1 MAGKGGLPRPSA
13 ASRRS
18 GGDRPLGD
26 AGHPE
31 GGLTP
36 RSTVALGR
44 CVSPRAGRSAEV
56 SRRPSARTQL
66 ERHAQTP
73 PHADPRQAAC
83 ACEEF
88 KRSWTLTDCLRGGL
102 GFKCCWG
109 AHAANPRLP
118 PGRADSSSYD
128 GPSVCA
134 GFASL
139 EPTSVGSNMV
149 PGRRVYSGQLQHAP
163 RQALL
168 LGLPIR
174 RRPRRGRD
182 PAAPGRGARLGV
194 AARAGAAGRKGRPP
208 PPRLAGTQTATT
220 RASRPQPPGRAS
232 RRPRPL
238 AAQRR
243 HSPLRV
249 HHEGEAR

>member
-1 MAGKGGLPRPSA
+1 MLKPR
-13 ASRRS
+13 RMQ
-18 GGDRPLGD
+18 
-26 AGHPE
+26 
-31 GGLTP
+31 
-36 RSTVALGR
+36 
-44 CVSPRAGRSAEV
+44 
-56 SRRPSARTQL
+56 TQG
-66 ERHAQTP
+66 
-73 PHADPRQAAC
+73 QAAC

-163 RQALL
+163 RPVSYTHLT
-168 LGLPIR
+168 LPTIYS
-174 RRPRRGRD
+174 
-182 PAAPGRGARLGV
+182 V
-194 AARAGAAGRKGRPP
+194 
-208 PPRLAGTQTATT
+208 
-220 RASRPQPPGRAS
+220 
-232 RRPRPL
+232 
-238 AAQRR
+238 
-243 HSPLRV
+243 
-249 HHEGEAR
+249 